1 MPKKRFIGGIAWV
14 VAMLAGCGAATASP
28 ATRAPLPSE
37 PTMINY
43 VDPSVVH
50 GLTIRTL
57 STGERGGRRM
67 HASYPAVAGAPRL
80 TDRLRDTVEDELH
93 RFTWRKTPGDTAVA
107 PEFNVD
113 WLLAAASEEVLGVR
127 LRVGRSMDAGW
138 RESRTT
144 LWYDRTD
151 RRVLDSAGLI
161 RDDAAMTTL
170 VRLVGQE
177 MTRRGTP
184 VRLGSLRLDP
194 LRLDPAMFDSLVFNP
209 RGDLVVEFDDGQVG
223 SRATGRV
230 AVAVPSAVSEP
241 LLSPTG
247 LRARRAVVSSAR
259 PSGTS
264 EQDMLDAST
273 DKPPARSS
281 RAGEVDCARARCVAL
296 TYDDGPGPGTGRLL
310 DVLGRYGARAT
321 FFPLGSGASARPDLL
336 RRMRDEGHLV
346 ANHTWSHRDLTMLT
360 TLMVTSQL
368 DRAQHAIAQ
377 AIGQAPTLMRPPYG
391 GLDGRVADVA
401 GGLGMSVVRWNVNA
415 DDREDPAPRAIAER
429 VVART
434 GPGSIVLM
442 HDVHDA
448 TVDAAPEI
456 LRRLTEAGY
465 TFVTVPELY
474 GRRAMRPGW
483 IYDSGAAAT
492 SPERLSAS
500 YPGAM
505 SP

>member
-1 MPKKRFIGGIAWV
+1 
-14 VAMLAGCGAATASP
+14 
-28 ATRAPLPSE
+28 
-37 PTMINY
+37 MINY

-50 GLTIRTL
+50 GLTARTL
-57 STGERGGRRM
+57 STGESGGRRV
-67 HASYPAVAGAPRL
+67 HAAYPAFAGAPRL
-80 TDRLRDTVEDELH
+80 TDRLRDTVDDELH
-93 RFTWRKTPGDTAVA
+93 RFTWRKNPGDTTAA

-113 WLLAAASEEVLGVR
+113 WMLAAASKEVLGVR
-127 LRVGRSMDAGW
+127 LRIGRSMDTGW

-144 LWYDRTD
+144 LWYDRAD
-151 RRVLDSAGLI
+151 RRVMASADLI
-161 RDDAAMTTL
+161 RDDVALATL
-170 VRLVGQE
+170 AGAVKDE

-184 VRLGSLRLDP
+184 VRLDP
-194 LRLDPAMFDSLVFNP
+194 LRPDPRMFDSLVFNP
-209 RGDLVVEFDDGQVG
+209 RGDLVVEFDDGQAG
-223 SRATGRV
+223 PRDTGRV

-241 LLSPTG
+241 LLSPIG
-247 LRARRAVVSSAR
+247 LRARRAVLSAPG
-259 PSGTS
+259 PSGS
-264 EQDMLDAST
+264 AQQDMLAAST

-281 RAGEVDCARARCVAL
+281 KAGGVDCTRARCVAL
-296 TYDDGPGPGTGRLL
+296 TYNDGPGPGTGRLL

-321 FFPLGSGASARPDLL
+321 FFSLGSSASARPDLL

-346 ANHTWSHRDLTMLT
+346 ANHTWSHRDLSRLT

-368 DRAQHAIAQ
+368 SRAQHAIAQ

-391 GLDGRVADVA
+391 GTDQRVATVA
-401 GGLGMSVVRWNVNA
+401 GELGMAVVRWNA
-415 DDREDPAPRAIAER
+415 DAEDRNDPDPGAIAGR

-442 HDVHDA
+442 HDFHDP

-474 GRRAMRPGW
+474 GGRTMRPGW
-483 IYDSGAAAT
+483 IYDSGAAPEA
-492 SPERLSAS
+492 PERLPAS

-505 SP
+505 RP